1 VVPDPEGFTMLRS
14 LLGLS
19 VVFFI
24 LSVIAAL
31 FGFGMDSTELWVLAK
46 ILFFFLI
53 AMAVLTFLWV
63 WFTQSRQTP

>member
-1 VVPDPEGFTMLRS
+1 VLRS

-24 LSVIAAL
+24 LSLIAAL
-31 FGFGMDSTELWVLAK
+31 FGFGMDSTESWVLAK
-46 ILFFFLI
+46 ILFFLLI
-53 AMAVLTFLWV
+53 AMAALTFLWV